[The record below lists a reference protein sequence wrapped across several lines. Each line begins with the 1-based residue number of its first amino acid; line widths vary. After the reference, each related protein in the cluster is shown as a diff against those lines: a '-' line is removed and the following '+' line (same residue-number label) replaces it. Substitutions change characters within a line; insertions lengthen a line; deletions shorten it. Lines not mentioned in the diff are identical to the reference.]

1 MIQGLGKNIPWFYFN
16 IKIAGLSRKNS
27 SQEKTALRDLSWK
40 SRKADFIL
48 FKKLL
53 LSIDLSLQLCLFVK

>member
-27 SQEKTALRDLSWK
+27 SQEKTALRDL
-40 SRKADFIL
+40 RGGLARLTL
-48 FKKLL
+48 FYLRNY
-53 LSIDLSLQLCLFVK
+53 S